1 MTERTP
7 ERKPAT
13 THTTAAQSPFLARVA
28 RGSSEDF
35 EIASRGLIAS
45 GSPRVVKNGFDVDV
59 WDLDSYAFLDEPS
72 HVDAPPTT
80 VNPSLWRQGRL
91 NNIAGLFEVAPSI
104 YQVRGMDISNVTF
117 IKGDTGWIVIDPLSA
132 KETAAAALDM
142 VNEHLGSRPVHAV
155 IYTHSHADHFGGV
168 LGVLSEEEQKPDK
181 IKFIAPEGFLEE
193 AVSENIIAGNAM
205 IRRAMYMYGVLL
217 PRDAQG
223 HVDTGL
229 GKGMPRMPSSA
240 LIAPNL
246 YIEKTGTELVID
258 GVRMI
263 FQLTP
268 GSEAPAEMNIFF
280 PDMRAL
286 CMAENC
292 TATLHNIYTPRGAQI
307 RDTLNWSKYIDES
320 IDLYAQSSDVVFA
333 SHHWP
338 RWGAQKI
345 VSFLESQRD
354 TYRYIH
360 DQTLRLAN
368 LGHTM
373 NEIAEELELPKEL
386 GDEFFN
392 RDYYGTVS
400 HNAKGVYQR
409 YLGWFDANPAHL
421 NPHIPVEAAK
431 RYVAFM
437 GGADAVMQKAQKS
450 FDEGDYRWVVE
461 VVNHVVFAD
470 PENETARLFQAD
482 ALEQLGYQSE
492 SGPWRDFYLSG
503 AQELRSNGTMFR
515 NVKSNALRPG
525 FLHAM
530 TTGQVFDLIGVRLN
544 APRAQS
550 HSLRFHLTIT
560 DRNEQWTFGVRN
572 GVLQTHVGHRDAADA
587 TISATFEAFAQFA
600 SKAEMLSELSDQS
613 GTSIAGDS
621 AKLELFLTLLDYFTF
636 GFEIVL
642 P

>member
-72 HVDAPPTT
+72 HVDSPPTT

-168 LGVLSEEEQKPDK
+168 LGVLSEEEQKSDK

-246 YIEKTGTELVID
+246 
-258 GVRMI
+258 
-263 FQLTP
+263 
-268 GSEAPAEMNIFF
+268 
-280 PDMRAL
+280 
-286 CMAENC
+286 
-292 TATLHNIYTPRGAQI
+292 
-307 RDTLNWSKYIDES
+307 
-320 IDLYAQSSDVVFA
+320 
-333 SHHWP
+333 
-338 RWGAQKI
+338 
-345 VSFLESQRD
+345 
-354 TYRYIH
+354 
-360 DQTLRLAN
+360 
-368 LGHTM
+368 
-373 NEIAEELELPKEL
+373 
-386 GDEFFN
+386 
-392 RDYYGTVS
+392 
-400 HNAKGVYQR
+400 
-409 YLGWFDANPAHL
+409 
-421 NPHIPVEAAK
+421 
-431 RYVAFM
+431 
-437 GGADAVMQKAQKS
+437 
-450 FDEGDYRWVVE
+450 
-461 VVNHVVFAD
+461 
-470 PENETARLFQAD
+470 
-482 ALEQLGYQSE
+482 
-492 SGPWRDFYLSG
+492 
-503 AQELRSNGTMFR
+503 
-515 NVKSNALRPG
+515 
-525 FLHAM
+525 
-530 TTGQVFDLIGVRLN
+530 
-544 APRAQS
+544 
-550 HSLRFHLTIT
+550 
-560 DRNEQWTFGVRN
+560 
-572 GVLQTHVGHRDAADA
+572 
-587 TISATFEAFAQFA
+587 
-600 SKAEMLSELSDQS
+600 
-613 GTSIAGDS
+613 
-621 AKLELFLTLLDYFTF
+621 
-636 GFEIVL
+636 
-642 P
+642 